1 MDTMTGDENNLKD
14 IRDTSLNLKDNSI
27 SIPNNKGQKLI
38 TALYM
43 VTDIMD
49 KDEPM
54 RAKLRA
60 LGLDILTD
68 IQGLKDTNNIQRL
81 ETFLGRIES
90 VLSHLSI
97 GVTVGMISSMNGS
110 ILEKEFS
117 LLRDIIRDSEV
128 FQKPYHGQASLADFF
143 AEKET
148 AGEKPSV
155 YHMSFN
161 PSSGHIRHT
170 PPISGT
176 RIGVQKASTLM
187 QALSDKITPKNGEF
201 HSVQKHR
208 EEFDAL
214 KKERKD
220 EIILIIK
227 TKNLEQNS
235 KGQSLGVTITDIKS
249 MAKTA
254 LKDTSEKTLQ
264 RELLSLIE
272 EGVLYKEGAK
282 RWSKYF
288 IK

>member
-1 MDTMTGDENNLKD
+1 MDTMTGDENNLRD

-27 SIPNNKGQKLI
+27 SIPPNKGQKLI

-54 RAKLRA
+54 RAKLRS

-68 IQGLKDTNNIQRL
+68 IQGLKDTNNAHSL
-81 ETFLGRIES
+81 EAFLSRIDS

-97 GVTVGMISSMNGS
+97 GVTVGMISSMNGN

-117 LLRDIIRDSEV
+117 KLRDIIRDSEV
-128 FQKPYHGQASLADFF
+128 FQKPYRGQASLSDFLRDD
-143 AEKET
+143 EQ
-148 AGEKPSV
+148 PSV

-170 PPISGT
+170 PQSSGT

-187 QALSDKITPKNGEF
+187 QALSDKITPKIPEAQ
-201 HSVQKHR
+201 SIPKHR
-208 EEFDAL
+208 EEFDLL

-235 KGQSLGVTITDIKS
+235 KGQALGVTITDIKS

-272 EGVLYKEGAK
+272 EGVLKKTGEK

-288 IK
+288 LV

>member
-1 MDTMTGDENNLKD
+1 MDTMTGDENNLRD

-54 RAKLRA
+54 RAKLRS

-68 IQGLKDTNNIQRL
+68 IQSLKDTNNAHRL
-81 ETFLGRIES
+81 ETFLSRIEA

-97 GVTVGMISSMNGS
+97 GVTVGMISSMNGN

-117 LLRDIIRDSEV
+117 LLRDIIRDSEL
-128 FQKPYHGQASLADFF
+128 FQKPYRGQASLADFLRD
-143 AEKET
+143 EEQ
-148 AGEKPSV
+148 PSV

-170 PPISGT
+170 PSISGT

-187 QALSDKITPKNGEF
+187 QALSDKIAPKVS
-201 HSVQKHR
+201 HTQPIPKHR
-208 EEFDAL
+208 EEFDLL

-220 EIILIIK
+220 EIVLIIK

-235 KGQSLGVTITDIKS
+235 KGLPLGVTITDIKS

-264 RELLSLIE
+264 RELMSLIE
-272 EGVLYKEGAK
+272 DGVLYKEGAK